1 MTHQWTFRSSI
12 AALAALALS
21 GCASE
26 EAASRFLVAPD
37 KYVLYSCP
45 ELATASQAIL
55 TRQRELEMLMAKAET
70 GRGGQ
75 LASAMAY
82 RPEYLQLRGEMDQLR
97 KTAGEKNCKFEPG
110 GRTSDLIVR

>member
-1 MTHQWTFRSSI
+1 
-12 AALAALALS
+12 
-21 GCASE
+21 
-26 EAASRFLVAPD
+26 
-37 KYVLYSCP
+37 
-45 ELATASQAIL
+45 
-55 TRQRELEMLMAKAET
+55 MLMAKAET
-70 GRGGQ
+70 GPGGQ